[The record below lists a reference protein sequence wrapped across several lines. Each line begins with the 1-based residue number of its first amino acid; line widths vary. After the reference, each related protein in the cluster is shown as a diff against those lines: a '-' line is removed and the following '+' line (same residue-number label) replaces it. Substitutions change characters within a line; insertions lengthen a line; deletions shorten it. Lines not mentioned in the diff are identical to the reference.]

1 MQKSKGFTLVELVIV
16 IVILGILAVTAAP
29 KFLNLAGDAKK
40 STLTA
45 VQGSLQSAN
54 AVVYS
59 KAVLASKQKEATATI
74 TDSTFSGSLNLVY
87 GYVKADKVDVDKVL
101 DVAATEF
108 VSAEGVENTDLSIT
122 TADVVIRPASVSAQD
137 ANTKVADACL
147 LVYKSAASATS
158 KPTYTIHGNGC

>member
-29 KFLNLAGDAKK
+29 KFLNLAGDAKEG
-40 STLTA
+40 TLTA

-59 KAVLASKQKEATATI
+59 KAVLASKQREATATI
-74 TDSTFSGSLNLVY
+74 TDSTFSGNLNLVY
-87 GYVKADKVDVDKVL
+87 GYVKADKADVDKVL
-101 DVAATEF
+101 DVSGSEF
-108 VSAEGVENTDLSIT
+108 VSAQGVANTALSIT

-137 ANTKVADACL
+137 GDTTVDNACL
-147 LVYKSAASATS
+147 LVYKSAASTTT
-158 KPTYTIHGNGC
+158 KPTYTIHGDGC

>member
-40 STLTA
+40 GTLTA

-74 TDSTFSGSLNLVY
+74 TDSTFSGNLNLVY
-87 GYVKADKVDVDKVL
+87 GYVKADKADVDKVL
-101 DVAATEF
+101 DVSGSEF
-108 VSAEGVENTDLSIT
+108 VSAQGVANTALSIT

-137 ANTKVADACL
+137 GDTTVANACL
-147 LVYKSAASATS
+147 LVYKSAASATT
-158 KPTYTIHGNGC
+158 KPTYTIQGDGC